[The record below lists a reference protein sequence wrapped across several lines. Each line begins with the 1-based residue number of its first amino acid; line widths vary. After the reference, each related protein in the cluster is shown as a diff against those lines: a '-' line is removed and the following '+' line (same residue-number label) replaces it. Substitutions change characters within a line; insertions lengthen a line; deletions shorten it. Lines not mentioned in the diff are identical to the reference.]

1 MIKTVLIDDEAD
13 AINALKILLK
23 EQCSNVL
30 LVGEAN
36 SALQGIK
43 EINSKKPDLVFLDVD
58 MPHGSG
64 FDMLEGLP
72 ERNFHVIFV
81 TAHSSYAVKAFK
93 FNAVDYLV
101 KPVNMAELTEA
112 VKKVE
117 HSIQTVTGNINH
129 EVLMKYFKQ
138 TQMGKIGI
146 PTGDGVEFME
156 PDEIIH
162 VDADGSY
169 TKIITKNHTIMVS
182 KYLKEIQIILDE
194 ERFFRPHNSYII
206 NLNHVKKYNSK
217 DGLIHM
223 TDGASIILA
232 KNKKAEFLNLMSRKN
247 NTMVK
252 SYSMN

>member
-1 MIKTVLIDDEAD
+1 MIRTILVDDEEN

-23 EQCSNVL
+23 ENCSDIEV
-30 LVGEAN
+30 VGEAH

-43 EINSKKPDLVFLDVD
+43 EINSQKPDLVFLDVD

-64 FDMLEGLP
+64 FELLEGLP

-101 KPVNMAELTEA
+101 KPVNQKELTEA
-112 VKKVE
+112 VKKVKN
-117 HSIQTVTGNINH
+117 SIQTSGDKINH
-129 EVLMKYFKQ
+129 EVLMKYLKQ
-138 TQMGKIGI
+138 TQLGKIGI

-156 PDEIIH
+156 PNDIIH

-169 TKIITKNHTIMVS
+169 TRIITKHNTIMVS
-182 KYLKEIQIILDE
+182 KYLKEIQLILDE
-194 ERFFRPHNSYII
+194 ECFFRPHNSYII

-217 DGLIHM
+217 ECLIIM
-223 TDGASIILA
+223 TDGSSIVLA
-232 KNKKAEFLNLMSRKN
+232 KNKKPEFLNLMSRIK
-247 NTMVK
+247 
-252 SYSMN
+252 